1 MLAKVKVYD
10 KVYSDF
16 EDYFLEE
23 VIGEKIEVDVT
34 FEDNKTDPYFYDI
47 IDNNLLKCTLEEEMQ
62 FEMEAARGDTCL
74 TLAEWIKFKRAL
86 DVH

>member
-16 EDYFLEE
+16 GDYFLEE

-34 FEDNKTDPYFYDI
+34 FEDNKTDPYFYDV
-47 IDNNLLKCTLEEEMQ
+47 IDRNLLKCTLEEEIQ
-62 FEMEAARGDTCL
+62 FEMEVARGDTCL